1 MSGTRVDT
9 LRFRY
14 IPHIGMVLVA
24 GLLAGGCATKG
35 YVRDEI
41 KKTEEHVAR
50 VETTAN
56 DASATARS
64 ARDLAMQ
71 GDEKAQQALAQA
83 ELAKDMALGNIRRED
98 VRTEPIYF
106 GFDSAMLTD
115 DGRVALNGVAE
126 DLRANPSHMVLLSG
140 YADPTGDENYN
151 QQLADR
157 RAAAVRLQL
166 AQLLGSDFVRIATIG
181 LGELEPDVE
190 GRSSNRESRRVD
202 AQIVRPIPM
211 SETTPPPTAGPTD

>member
-35 YVRDEI
+35 YVKDEI
-41 KKTEEHVAR
+41 KEVEDRVAR

-56 DASATARS
+56 DASVTARA

-83 ELAKDMALGNIRRED
+83 EMAKDMALGNIRRED
-98 VRTEPIYF
+98 VRTEAIYF

-115 DGRVALNGVAE
+115 DARLALNDVAE
-126 DLRANPSHMVLLSG
+126 DLRANPNYMVLLAG
-140 YADPTGDENYN
+140 YADPTGDETYN
-151 QQLADR
+151 LQLADR

-166 AQLLGSDFVRIATIG
+166 AQLLGKDFVRVATIG

-211 SETTPPPTAGPTD
+211 SEEPVPAAEGPTD